1 MKVGMIFECGPQGAD
16 LKVCEYLAKQIKP
29 DIQIESITLDN
40 KKKLITECG
49 TAAKLLL
56 ADGCDRVII
65 IWDLQP
71 SWREEAPC
79 RKQDREDTMRSL
91 KTAGADITAV
101 FLVCIEAELEAW
113 LLADHRAI
121 NKVLSKPH
129 RKVALSR
136 IRQVERISNPKQR
149 IKQIFRQEGRRTYND
164 LIHAVQIVKAMP
176 DLKRLRKVDTFL
188 RFERLLIGKAAKT
201 NN

>member
-40 KKKLITECG
+40 KKNLVAECG
-49 TAAKLLL
+49 KAAQLLL
-56 ADGCDRVII
+56 AGGCDQVVI
-65 IWDLQP
+65 IWDLYP
-71 SWREEAPC
+71 SWHEEAPC
-79 RKQDREDTMRSL
+79 RKQDREDIMRSL
-91 KTAGADITAV
+91 KAAYANVANV

-113 LLADHRAI
+113 LLADNRAI
-121 NKVLSKPH
+121 STVLSKPY
-129 RKVALSR
+129 RPVR
-136 IRQVERISNPKQR
+136 IKRMRQTEQIPNPK
-149 IKQIFRQEGRRTYND
+149 KHMMQIFRQNGGKPYND

-176 DLKRLRKVDTFL
+176 DLKRLRKIDAFR
-188 RFERLLIGKAAKT
+188 RFERKLIGKAAKT

>member
-29 DIQIESITLDN
+29 DIQIKSITLDN
-40 KKKLITECG
+40 KKKLVAECG
-49 TAAKLLL
+49 KAAQLLL
-56 ADGCDRVII
+56 AGGCDRVVI

-71 SWREEAPC
+71 SWRKEDPC
-79 RKQDREDTMRSL
+79 RKQDRENITRSL
-91 KTAGADITAV
+91 KSADANIANI
-101 FLVCIEAELEAW
+101 FLVCIEAELETW
-113 LLADHRAI
+113 LLADNRAI
-121 NKVLSKPH
+121 STVLSKPH
-129 RKVALSR
+129 RLVRINR
-136 IRQVERISNPKQR
+136 IRRTEQIENPKER
-149 IKQIFRQEGRRTYND
+149 MTQIFRQEGGKPYND
-164 LIHAVQIVKAMP
+164 LLHAVQIVKAMP

>member
-40 KKKLITECG
+40 KKKLVAECG
-49 TAAKLLL
+49 KAAQLLL
-56 ADGCDRVII
+56 AGGCARVVI
-65 IWDLQP
+65 IWDLHP

-79 RKQDREDTMRSL
+79 RKKDREDIMRSL
-91 KTAGADITAV
+91 EAADANVANV

-113 LLADHRAI
+113 LLSDNRAI
-121 NKVLSKPH
+121 AIVLSKPH
-129 RKVALSR
+129 RSVR
-136 IRQVERISNPKQR
+136 IKRMRQTEQIGNPKKR
-149 IKQIFRQEGRRTYND
+149 MTQIFKQNGGKPYND
-164 LIHAVQIVKAMP
+164 LIHAVKIVKAMP
-176 DLKRLRKVDTFL
+176 DLKRLQKVDTFS